1 VPAWRRNRSSDHDP
15 ELPLV
20 SSRHRS
26 PDGHALCVTKGVTQ
40 NPVRSDPFSP
50 ESPIV
55 VVEDLVKT
63 YDDRV
68 VIDHVSFHVDRGET
82 LVIVGGSGA
91 GKSTLLRQIVG
102 LERPDSGRIFI
113 AGVDQLALNEVA
125 LLREH
130 RRFAVVFQK
139 DALLDSLSVFD
150 NVAFPLREELG
161 LRGREV
167 ERRVMAKLSALGLA
181 EARDKLVGELSGGM
195 AKRLGVARA
204 LVVEPEILFYDEP
217 TTGLDPVSS
226 RKVDDLI
233 EEMRAT
239 FFITSIVITHDMASA
254 FEIADRVM
262 LLEHGRFVEEG
273 APETFFASANAAVRT
288 FTDSSAVDPQK
299 LLARRARRKKPS
311 EISAGWLAASSSRAA
326 RGEGRGI
333 LSAVEL

>member
-1 VPAWRRNRSSDHDP
+1 MT
-15 ELPLV
+15 
-20 SSRHRS
+20 SRTGT
-26 PDGHALCVTKGVTQ
+26 PVAFAKGVTLL
-40 NPVRSDPFSP
+40 SP
-50 ESPIV
+50 EMPIV
-55 VVEDLVKT
+55 LVEDLVKT
-63 YDDRV
+63 YDDKV
-68 VIDHVSFHVDRGET
+68 VLDHLSFHVDRGET

-130 RRFAVVFQK
+130 RRFAVVFQN
-139 DALLDSLSVFD
+139 DALLDSLTVFD

-181 EARDKLVGELSGGM
+181 DARNKLVGELSGGM

-204 LVVEPEILFYDEP
+204 LVVEPELLFYDEP

-233 EEMRAT
+233 EEMRST
-239 FFITSIVITHDMASA
+239 FFITSLVITHDMASA
-254 FEIADRVM
+254 YEIGDRVM
-262 LLEHGRFVEEG
+262 LLEQGRFVDEG
-273 APETFFASANAAVRT
+273 APETFFASENEAVRR

-299 LLARRARRKKPS
+299 LLARRARRKSPR
-311 EISAGWLAASSSRAA
+311 EICAGWLASHPSGPMQTGASVA
-326 RGEGRGI
+326 
-333 LSAVEL
+333 